1 MQYNMR
7 VMIRTLIK
15 FRQQVTA
22 TLALAL
28 MSLSLPAKSDGT
40 IIELDLEGALGVAT
54 AEYIIG
60 GIDHANE
67 IDANAV
73 LIRMDTPGGLMEPM
87 RDIIQA
93 ILASDVPVITYVSPG
108 GARADSAGTFIVF
121 ASHVAAM
128 APTTHLGA
136 ASPVSITGGDPGGGD
151 EDITPDDTDNDE
163 GKDEAAEDTEGDAP
177 DTAMGRKVM
186 NDAIAYIR
194 GLAETQGRNADWAE
208 DAVRNAATLTATE
221 AIENNVIDL
230 IANDRDELLA
240 AINGRE
246 VMLNNETHVVDTDG
260 VVIEKFE
267 RSWRLK
273 VLDVIASPEI
283 ALLLVM
289 VGIYGL
295 WFEGYSPGAIVPG
308 VVGVICLLLAAYA
321 LQVLP
326 VNYAGLILIVIGV
339 ILIIAEAFAP
349 SFGALGLG
357 GLAALIFGSIM
368 MFDSGIPGFGI
379 SITFVVSIAVV
390 FGAFLLWLASYVI
403 RLQRRGAVSGTE
415 RILHTVGIAT
425 ESFTGEGHVWLEGET
440 WSARSTSPISKDQEV
455 RVNNIDGLVLDVEP
469 VDAGTGE
476 KPAAGE

>member
-1 MQYNMR
+1 MEL
-7 VMIRTLIK
+7 MIRNLLKLYRLLGVTLA
-15 FRQQVTA
+15 TA
-22 TLALAL
+22 MLASSPLALA
-28 MSLSLPAKSDGT
+28 DGT
-40 IIELDLEGALGVAT
+40 VIEMDLEGALGVAT

-67 IDANAV
+67 IDANAII
-73 LIRMDTPGGLMEPM
+73 IRMDTPGGLMEPM

-93 ILASDVPVITYVSPG
+93 ILASEVPVITYVSPG

-136 ASPVSITGGDPGGGD
+136 ASPVSLMGGNPGGGEDAPAADDADSEDQTD
-151 EDITPDDTDNDE
+151 EDASE
-163 GKDEAAEDTEGDAP
+163 SADEAAEPVA

-208 DAVRNAATLTATE
+208 DAVRNAATMTAKD
-221 AIENNVIDL
+221 ALENNVVDL
-230 IANDRDELLA
+230 IAADRDELLSS
-240 AINGRE
+240 INGRE
-246 VMLNNETHVVDTDG
+246 VMLNNENHTIDTDG
-260 VVIEKFE
+260 VVIEVFE

-379 SITFVVSIAVV
+379 SIGFVVGMAVV
-390 FGAFLLWLASYVI
+390 FGAFLLWLVTFMV
-403 RLQRRGAVSGTE
+403 RLQKRGAVSGRE
-415 RILHTVGIAT
+415 RILGTLGVAT
-425 ESFTGEGHVWLEGET
+425 EAFAEEGHVWLEGESWT
-440 WSARSTSPISKDQEV
+440 ARSSSPVARDQEV
-455 RVNNIDGLVLDVEP
+455 RVQKIDGLVLEVEP
-469 VDAGTGE
+469 VVTGADE
-476 KPAAGE
+476 NPTHKE